1 MTPQERLAVR
11 ILQRVPGLFILSRQE
26 ETTTKSHSGKGRR
39 GEGHIISSQLLLLS
53 DILALALPLPLTAY
67 FTLSPHSE
75 SSVQKREHQTYSASP
90 GPTLL
95 PNAQVWALLPPQKFQ
110 MRPQTAP
117 PAGVAQGVALEPF
130 RRPLPGDSR
139 ACG

>member
-1 MTPQERLAVR
+1 MR
-11 ILQRVPGLFILSRQE
+11 ILQRVPGLFILSRQK

-75 SSVQKREHQTYSASP
+75 SLVQKREHQTYSASP

-117 PAGVAQGVALEPF
+117 PAGVVQGVA
-130 RRPLPGDSR
+130 PGAFQEASSR
-139 ACG
+139 GQ